1 MVQHVLHGKIIEGL
15 GLSHY
20 HQLLINQESPLG
32 MEALIAIFSILYLF
46 WPLVPLFGVREFFS
60 KDLAV
65 KERLRLGFQRMFFGW
80 VVWALFLGY
89 IYWQGAQPI
98 LFMSEGL
105 NHLLFGFLG
114 LITGGITV
122 GGMIHRWRNRR
133 VRLSDAQR
141 LEDLLLMTPDNFEA
155 LIAALFQAY
164 GYQTQVSG
172 GNADHGVD
180 VIVHPAEDEKWIV
193 QCKRYS
199 GSVGEPVVRD
209 LYGTM
214 LHEDAARA
222 YLMTTGSF
230 TRQATDWASG
240 KPLLLYDGEALIKL
254 IRRTHKRMG

>member
-1 MVQHVLHGKIIEGL
+1 
-15 GLSHY
+15 
-20 HQLLINQESPLG
+20 
-32 MEALIAIFSILYLF
+32 MEALIAIFSIFYLF
-46 WPLVPLFGVREFFS
+46 WPLVPLFGLREFFS
-60 KDLAV
+60 KGPSAS
-65 KERLRLGFQRMFFGW
+65 ERLRLGIQRMFLGW
-80 VVWALFLGY
+80 VMWAFFLGT

-98 LFMSEGL
+98 LFMPAEVDHLIFGL
-105 NHLLFGFLG
+105 VG
-114 LITGGITV
+114 LITGGITIS
-122 GGMIHRWRNRR
+122 GMIFRWRNRR
-133 VRLSDAQR
+133 VRWSDAQR
-141 LEDLLLMTPDNFEA
+141 LEDLLLMTPNDFEA

-164 GYQTQVSG
+164 GYRTQVSG

-214 LHEDAARA
+214 LHEEAARA

-240 KPLLLYDGEALIKL
+240 KPILLYDGEALVKL
-254 IRRTHKRMG
+254 IRRTHKRIS